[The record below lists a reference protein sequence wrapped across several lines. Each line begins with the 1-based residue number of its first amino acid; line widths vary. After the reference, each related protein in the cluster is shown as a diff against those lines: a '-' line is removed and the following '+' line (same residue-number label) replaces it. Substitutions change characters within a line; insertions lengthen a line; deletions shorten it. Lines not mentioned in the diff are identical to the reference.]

1 METRWTERGLQW
13 IDSSTISLDI
23 PNRGDT
29 ELLGSISRVTEQDY
43 NVIISRLE
51 FGGDFKGDF
60 ACFEFEAFG

>member
-1 METRWTERGLQW
+1 METRWTERGYNG
-13 IDSSTISLDI
+13 STLLPSLDI
-23 PNRGDT
+23 SNRGDT